1 MSEHINKQISEK
13 QMKSIHLYLQWVAD
27 ELNQQGQTMQNVV
40 KQINKVEIRPT
51 KENLKEMVWREIA
64 KTITGKDSTTF
75 LTKQEV
81 NQIYEVMSAWLAKN
95 FEIDLPFPVDETR
108 QYQKANKIDMP
119 VMNEEYEIK

>member
-1 MSEHINKQISEK
+1 MSEHINKQISEQ

-40 KQINKVEIRPT
+40 KQISKVEIRPT

-64 KTITGKDSTTF
+64 KAVTKKESTTF

-81 NQIYEVMSAWLAKN
+81 SQIYEIMSVWLAKH
-95 FEIDLPFPVDETR
+95 FGIDLPFPVAEER
-108 QYQKANKIDMP
+108 AYQKANKIDTP
-119 VMNEEYEIK
+119 IMNKEYD